1 MAVYVPADA
10 TLSCL
15 TVEVV
20 AATGG
25 PEQPPSA
32 RRATA
37 VPETRVEIGQFEHHI
52 IDEADRLN
60 HNSLEWPGRVAYRME
75 YAVTLVTL
83 PHLCCHT
90 PEAHGDSW
98 GHTLANGVRHP
109 QQTESV
115 GDGAPSTRHT
125 RLVVQSGARD
135 RPDIG
140 KVHS

>member
-1 MAVYVPADA
+1 MGRSMAVYVPADA
-10 TLSCL
+10 TVSCL

-60 HNSLEWPGRVAYRME
+60 HNSLQWPGRVAYRTE

-83 PHLCCHT
+83 PHLVVT
-90 PEAHGDSW
+90 PPKLTG
-98 GHTLANGVRHP
+98 TLGGTHLPMGFDAPNRQKVLEMVLP
-109 QQTESV
+109 QLAIP
-115 GDGAPSTRHT
+115 GW
-125 RLVVQSGARD
+125 
-135 RPDIG
+135 
-140 KVHS
+140 